1 MTQRLNTGRGLKG
14 IRLVALAAMTVV
26 AVAAPAS
33 AETSMFTD
41 GSNDAYRAPGSEESP
56 PSFQPEA
63 PFLSD
68 PTADIT
74 AAGFETVSVAKG
86 SPKSRHY
93 RATMTI
99 LGTPDPSYSY
109 VVAGAFGDNCQL
121 YHFLTPGITSFAN
134 AFCGPEGARRFLG
147 QIKGTSVEV
156 NGSTLSAT
164 YTYTPRQLPAELAAD
179 TTLGPLFAFTCVS
192 GDEGLGCRTYEA
204 LDVARDPLKTF
215 TI

>member
-1 MTQRLNTGRGLKG
+1 MASKLGSTSLR
-14 IRLVALAAMTVV
+14 VAAAALMV
-26 AVAAPAS
+26 AVLAAPAS
-33 AETSMFTD
+33 AETSTFTD
-41 GSNDAYRAPGSEESP
+41 GANDAYRVPGSEGSP

-63 PFLSD
+63 PLLSD

-74 AAGFETVSVAKG
+74 AAGFETVSATKG
-86 SPKSRHY
+86 SPKNRQY
-93 RATMTI
+93 RASMTI

-109 VVAGAFGDNCQL
+109 VVAGEFGDNCQL

-134 AFCGPEGARRFLG
+134 AFCGPEGDRRFLG
-147 QIKGTSVEV
+147 QIKGTVVQV
-156 NGSTLSAT
+156 NGSTLTAT
-164 YTYTPRQLPAELAAD
+164 YTYSPRQLPAELAAD

-204 LDVARDPLKTF
+204 LDVAQDLLKTF